1 MVRPTSNSLLR
12 STNSISGKPFDTL
25 DQASDV
31 GRSRSV
37 TQPAGTASCGAVSAS
52 RGTSSPDIIEYAV
65 ATAAMFGP
73 IGPSVSSDLLNGI
86 TPEMSMLPNAG
97 LKPATPQSEAGTAID
112 PPVSVPLGQS
122 YRTAPACAVEPPEQP
137 PPKRLGPPGL

>member
-1 MVRPTSNSLLR
+1 MVRPTSKSRLR

-97 LKPATPQSEAGTAID
+97 LKPATPQSEAGFAIPSAA
-112 PPVSVPLGQS
+112 PPTLADSP
-122 YRTAPACAVEPPEQP
+122 RAFP
-137 PPKRLGPPGL
+137 

>member
-97 LKPATPQSEAGTAID
+97 LKPATPQSEAERRNR
-112 PPVSVPLGQS
+112 PPGSLPVGPSLRAAPP
-122 YRTAPACAVEPPEQP
+122 APARP
-137 PPKRLGPPGL
+137 PPPPP